1 MSVQEPGALPSFVYL
16 LLAYAFAVAVL
27 GGYLF
32 WSLRRL
38 RGLERKQ

>member
-1 MSVQEPGALPSFVYL
+1 VTYL
-16 LLAYAFAVAVL
+16 VLAYAFAVAVL

-38 RGLERKQ
+38 RQLEREVRSR